1 LIQSESEGEPMAR
14 FKVGA
19 AVAASAFAA
28 ALACAGPAS
37 ADTPDID
44 SPCAGHDLG
53 RSATATNGKTVVC
66 IADDSGRLTWM
77 LDGGAASTIAGLQAQ
92 GYTVTIEQL
101 GDDPL
106 STCTVVQVHNAMT
119 TTRRLGSGGTIGGG
133 TGSLG
138 DHHASTIEVTKT
150 IDVQLDC
157 TGHG

>member
-1 LIQSESEGEPMAR
+1 MAR

-92 GYTVTIEQL
+92 PGGAASAQAA
-101 GDDPL
+101 GD
-106 STCTVVQVHNAMT
+106 AM
-119 TTRRLGSGGTIGGG
+119 I
-133 TGSLG
+133 
-138 DHHASTIEVTKT
+138 HASRLT
-150 IDVQLDC
+150 
-157 TGHG
+157 TGLAAIALVVGLLATFRLPRSAD

>member
-1 LIQSESEGEPMAR
+1 MAR
-14 FKVGA
+14 FKLGA
-19 AVAASAFAA
+19 AFAAVTVAA
-28 ALACAGPAS
+28 ALAFAGPVA
-37 ADTPDID
+37 ADTPGLD
-44 SPCAGHDLG
+44 SPCGGDDLG
-53 RSATATNGKTVVC
+53 HSATASNGKTVVC

-77 LDGGAASTIAGLQAQ
+77 LDGGAAKTIAGLQAQ
-92 GYTVTIEQL
+92 GYTVTIEQI

-106 STCTVVQVHNAMT
+106 STCVVVQVHNAMT
-119 TTRRLGSGGTIGGG
+119 TTRRLGSGGTVGGG